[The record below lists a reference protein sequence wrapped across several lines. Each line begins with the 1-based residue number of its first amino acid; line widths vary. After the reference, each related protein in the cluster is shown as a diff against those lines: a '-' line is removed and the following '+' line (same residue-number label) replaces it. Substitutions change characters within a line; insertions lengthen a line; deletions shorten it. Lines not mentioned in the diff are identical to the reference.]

1 MDYLEYVDYLDDKY
15 ISENILVAPAQKNI
29 DDIVIDRNR
38 NIKIF
43 EIEKKEKSIYYSICC
58 WFILDNLI

>member
-38 NIKIF
+38 NIKICN
-43 EIEKKEKSIYYSICC
+43 IEKK
-58 WFILDNLI
+58 